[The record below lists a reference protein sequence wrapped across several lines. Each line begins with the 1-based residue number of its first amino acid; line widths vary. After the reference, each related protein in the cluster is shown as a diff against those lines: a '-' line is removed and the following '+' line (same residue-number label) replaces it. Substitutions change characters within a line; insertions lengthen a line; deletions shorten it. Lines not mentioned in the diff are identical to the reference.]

1 MIITACDAALRC
13 CCGKPDIWDF
23 QVGSSLRLCKFA
35 ISKRPNYILM
45 FQKIAISNF
54 YFASFSDAMVSSNL
68 GHINF
73 FPQEWYR
80 VWCMILIS
88 KMVYALENGKKQK
101 GMRWSQCIQNM
112 IYGSARWP
120 TRISWRLKLFQLLIT
135 LKNLAEIN
143 WFYQLEI
150 TEKHTC
156 VLTYFATGTRVLSNP
171 CVCGGI

>member
-1 MIITACDAALRC
+1 MWVFYYPMIITGCDAALRC
-13 CCGKPDIWDF
+13 CWGKPDIWDF
-23 QVGSSLRLCKFA
+23 QLGSSLRLCKFA
-35 ISKRPNYILM
+35 ISKRPNY
-45 FQKIAISNF
+45 
-54 YFASFSDAMVSSNL
+54 
-68 GHINF
+68 
-73 FPQEWYR
+73 QEWYR

-88 KMVYALENGKKQK
+88 KIVYALENGKKQK

-112 IYGSARWP
+112 IYGSARWA

-143 WFYQLEI
+143 WFCQREI

-156 VLTYFATGTRVLSNP
+156 VLTYFGTGTWVLSNP